1 MATRRRRP
9 CKHGKLKNKTR
20 GRRCRKVSRRRRRR
34 RRKHTEDEGVSKKRR
49 RRRSRKSKKCKAR
62 FPSSLSNLMSRSLKE
77 RKAFLK
83 LKKKQTDLKTKLS
96 AETDAVKQAAINVEL
111 VKLDLD
117 VEKVSKK
124 LTELADKYTKKLAEF
139 SSKSA
144 VNAALAADE
153 DAKLSA
159 KFAKLK

>member
-9 CKHGKLKNKTR
+9 CKHGKLKNKTK

-34 RRKHTEDEGVSKKRR
+34 RHTEDEGKSKKRR

-62 FPSSLSNLMSRSLKE
+62 FPSSISNLMSRSIKE
-77 RKAFLK
+77 RKALLK
-83 LKKKQTDLKTKLS
+83 LKKKQKDLDTKVKS
-96 AETDAVKQAAINVEL
+96 ETDAVKQAAITVEL

-124 LTELADKYTKKLAEF
+124 LTELVDKYTKKLTEF

-153 DAKLSA
+153 DAKFNA